1 MGGGNREPK
10 IIEYMEETNN
20 IGISVHPFSHA
31 KEFDGKISEDVS
43 PCLRATD
50 YKAPHCVWEE
60 AKVINPLKGKTD
72 KSWFFEQQV
81 YDENGI
87 ARAIKSTDGS
97 GNVPKVIINKTDSD
111 MEKEKSKFKL
121 PKELEGKKFRI
132 RKLTP
137 TECLR
142 LQDVDD
148 VDIKKMIDSGLS
160 NSALYRLAG
169 NSITISP
176 LYHLFRKLFI
186 ETQPEYGEQLM
197 LF

>member
-1 MGGGNREPK
+1 MR
-10 IIEYMEETNN
+10 
-20 IGISVHPFSHA
+20 
-31 KEFDGKISEDVS
+31 
-43 PCLRATD
+43 TD
-50 YKAPHCVWEE
+50 YKSPHCVLEE
-60 AKVINPLKGKTD
+60 AKVINPLKGKTG

-97 GNVPKVIINKTDSD
+97 GNVPKVIINKTDSN
-111 MEKEKSKFKL
+111 MEKEKSNFKL

-148 VDIKKMIDSGLS
+148 EDIKKMIDSGLS
-160 NSALYRLAG
+160 NSALYKLAG
-169 NSITISP
+169 NSITVSP
-176 LYHLFRKLFI
+176 LYHLFRKMFIDTENESQQLSLF
-186 ETQPEYGEQLM
+186 
-197 LF
+197 